1 MKRFETIVE
10 SDLLSLYTVNTSDT
24 LRSDDEISVSVGE
37 VDVTGHNLSR
47 LWSCDVANV
56 ELVELYYNT
65 GFALW

>member
-24 LRSDDEISVSVGE
+24 LRSDDEISVSVSE
-37 VDVTGHNLSR
+37 VS
-47 LWSCDVANV
+47 V

-65 GFALW
+65 GFVRW